1 MPVHCSTRDHKIK
14 IRNALKNTCQ
24 DPAEGNGTEKQSH
37 EESDLHDMS
46 SSEEFGD
53 WGSKSDIGSMCS
65 DFVFDRTIIKIW
77 MSNEVQ
83 QQVYNLMIIIVDI
96 WSYMPSGFKL
106 MRMTFFRDRRKRI
119 LLYVRK
125 IL

>member
-53 WGSKSDIGSMCS
+53 WGSKSDILGACVQTLFLIGRSSRFEWAMKFS
-65 DFVFDRTIIKIW
+65 NKFII
-77 MSNEVQ
+77 
-83 QQVYNLMIIIVDI
+83 
-96 WSYMPSGFKL
+96 
-106 MRMTFFRDRRKRI
+106 
-119 LLYVRK
+119 
-125 IL
+125 